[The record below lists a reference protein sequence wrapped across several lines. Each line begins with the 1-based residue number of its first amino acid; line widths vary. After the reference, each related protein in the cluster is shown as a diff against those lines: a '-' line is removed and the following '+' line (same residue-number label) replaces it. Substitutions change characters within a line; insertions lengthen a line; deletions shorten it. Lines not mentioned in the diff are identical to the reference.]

1 MTTSPKSTR
10 EEQTLSLKLE
20 VLAHYCPNGD
30 PCCACCGEE
39 WPIFLGIDHM
49 NGQGA
54 AHRKQIGRGA
64 VLHRWLKTQG
74 YPKGFQVLCFN
85 CNFAKHRKG
94 TCPHQGTPHEK
105 NHNNGGR
112 SFR

>member
-1 MTTSPKSTR
+1 MTTAAER
-10 EEQTLSLKLE
+10 AERTLHLKLE
-20 VLAHYCPNGD
+20 VLAHYSPNGD

-54 AHRKQIGRGA
+54 AHRRETGRGA
-64 VLHRWLKTQG
+64 VLHQWLKAQG

-94 TCPHQGTPHEK
+94 DCPHQSTPHEK

-112 SFR
+112 TLR